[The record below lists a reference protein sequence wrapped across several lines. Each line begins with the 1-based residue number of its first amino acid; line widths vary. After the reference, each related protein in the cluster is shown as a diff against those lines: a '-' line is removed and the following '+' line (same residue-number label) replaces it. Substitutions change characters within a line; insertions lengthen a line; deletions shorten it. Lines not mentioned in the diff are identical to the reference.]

1 MWFSNRCVLSNE
13 VKHGFSPCARYF
25 LDALNLVLYS
35 SFHFAILTMFAKEV
49 MTLYQKTTYIHVQSL
64 YIYSNQSIN

>member
-13 VKHGFSPCARYF
+13 VKHGFFPCARYF
-25 LDALNLVLYS
+25 LDALNLVLCS

-49 MTLYQKTTYIHVQSL
+49 MT
-64 YIYSNQSIN
+64 